1 MGLKDPAAERERV
14 RTSMQNLRE
23 IRKDEYKG
31 KVQERLAA
39 IKDLPIQKRPDSIS
53 DEDFLRDQVCQLQ
66 AEFDVATGS
75 AKATVSKRLSEVR
88 DLLKRELER
97 QGKKAQPSRL
107 DILIERSQRRRAGLL
122 TAEEA

>member
-1 MGLKDPAAERERV
+1 MALKDPTAERSRV

-23 IRKDEYKG
+23 ARKDEYKG
-31 KVQERLAA
+31 KVQDRLAV
-39 IKDLPIQKRPDSIS
+39 IKELPVEKRPDSIS

-97 QGKKAQPSRL
+97 QGKKAQPNAL
-107 DILIERSQRRRAGLL
+107 DLIIERRERRLAGLRDQ
-122 TAEEA
+122 EES